1 VAAEFLVPMADFRG
15 EHQHGAE
22 LHGELDRLAKV
33 FKVST
38 LVVLR
43 RMRDAGT
50 LVGERYWKAY
60 KAELDRLRSLPKSS
74 GGNFYLT
81 QPARNSRRFSRALIA
96 DTLEGN
102 TLFLEASRMLGISSE
117 STFREMSAQLG
128 YMF

>member
-1 VAAEFLVPMADFRG
+1 MADFRG